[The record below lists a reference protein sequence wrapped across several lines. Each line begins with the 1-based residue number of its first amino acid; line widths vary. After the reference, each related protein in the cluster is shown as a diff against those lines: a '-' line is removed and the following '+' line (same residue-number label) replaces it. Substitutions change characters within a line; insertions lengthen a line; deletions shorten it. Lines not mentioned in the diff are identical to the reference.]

1 MIEELRKDYKKRLIK
16 KDQEETDKIFN
27 AIHEQAYWKRLDDEN
42 KRILKNIEKQEQQHK
57 LEQKRAKRKE
67 FKDRL
72 IEDSINFALFVMI
85 AIPTVL
91 LLVVL
96 CY

>member
-27 AIHEQAYWKRLDDEN
+27 AIHEQAYWKRLEAEN
-42 KRILKNIEKQEQQHK
+42 KRMLSNMDKELNR
-57 LEQKRAKRKE
+57 KRAKRKE
-67 FKDRL
+67 LKQQLF
-72 IEDSINFALFVMI
+72 EDTVCFVLMIIAL
-85 AIPTVL
+85 IPTIM

>member
-42 KRILKNIEKQEQQHK
+42 KRMMNNIERELSKPTKKDKIKEVLQHE
-57 LEQKRAKRKE
+57 LE
-67 FKDRL
+67 
-72 IEDSINFALFVMI
+72 I
-85 AIPTVL
+85 AL
-91 LLVVL
+91 LLVISAPGL
-96 CY
+96 IAWILLSYCLTH